1 LLFALILALPAFADI
16 IDRIAVSV
24 GNRVIAVSDLDREI
38 RVTAFLDGVQ
48 PDFSPAAKR
57 ATAERM
63 IEQKLIRRE
72 LEISRYPVPDPSE
85 VEPVLAE
92 FRERHF
98 KDDEEYRRALAERS
112 ITEQDVKDELLWQ
125 RTLLRFIEVRFRP
138 AVQVSDQEI
147 QDYFDKVVAPAARAA
162 HPGEPVVLDD
172 YRDQIEETLAGK
184 RVDQES
190 DTWLKEARKR
200 NEIVIHEDAL
210 R

>member
-1 LLFALILALPAFADI
+1 
-16 IDRIAVSV
+16 
-24 GNRVIAVSDLDREI
+24 
-38 RVTAFLDGVQ
+38 
-48 PDFSPAAKR
+48 
-57 ATAERM
+57 
-63 IEQKLIRRE
+63 
-72 LEISRYPVPDPSE
+72 

-92 FRERHF
+92 FREQHF
-98 KDDEEYRRALAERS
+98 KDDEEYGRALAERG

-162 HPGEPVVLDD
+162 HPGEPVVLED
-172 YRDQIEETLAGK
+172 YRNQVEQTLTGK
-184 RVDQES
+184 RVDREV

-200 NEIVIHEDAL
+200 NEIVMHEDAL

>member
-1 LLFALILALPAFADI
+1 
-16 IDRIAVSV
+16 
-24 GNRVIAVSDLDREI
+24 
-38 RVTAFLDGVQ
+38 
-48 PDFSPAAKR
+48 
-57 ATAERM
+57 
-63 IEQKLIRRE
+63 
-72 LEISRYPVPDPSE
+72 
-85 VEPVLAE
+85 
-92 FRERHF
+92 
-98 KDDEEYRRALAERS
+98 
-112 ITEQDVKDELLWQ
+112 
-125 RTLLRFIEVRFRP
+125 LLRFIEVRFRP